1 MNKERINQITEALLQ
16 NENEVAALFELSP
29 ADAAAKLAEM
39 GFDFTEAELVEYGK
53 ILDQEKKAAEACGEL
68 SEDALENVS
77 GGGLLAAAV
86 AGVIVGY
93 WLYGQKW

>member
-1 MNKERINQITEALLQ
+1 MSTERINQITEALLQ

-29 ADAAAKLAEM
+29 AEASAKLAQK

-53 ILDQEKKAAEACGEL
+53 ILDQQKKLTEAGSEL
-68 SEDALENVS
+68 NEDALDNVA

-93 WLYGQKW
+93 WLYGRNW